1 MKNLI
6 TLLFF
11 AIMTLSLNA
20 SALTLSERNTVS
32 FDAAFNNKSVTQLQA
47 RILSK
52 HFSLPANEAINLVIF
67 SPGGSII
74 AGNNLI
80 QFINDLD
87 RRVNVVCKFCA
98 SMAFHTFQGL
108 NNAHRFLTT
117 DGILM
122 THKARGSFGGTFPGQ
137 ANAIL
142 NVWLEIIERMD
153 VNVVAKTNG
162 KHTLQSYR
170 QLYADDYW
178 CEGANCISQGFA
190 DHVVPVA
197 CDKTLSGT
205 NSEIIRFFGKRIKIY
220 TNKCPLIR
228 GIVDYEI
235 LGSRFMDYEDVVELS
250 QQFEESEVNAEAQLK
265 DGEYIKKIN
274 AWNQKTI

>member
-11 AIMTLSLNA
+11 SIVALSFDVK
-20 SALTLSERNTVS
+20 ALTLSERNTVS
-32 FDAAFNNKSVTQLQA
+32 FDAAFNMKSVTKLQSQ
-47 RILSK
+47 ILEK
-52 HFSLPANEAINLVIF
+52 HFALPKTEDINVVIF

-80 QFINDLD
+80 QFMNDID
-87 RRVNVVCKFCA
+87 RRFNVVCKFCA

-108 NNAHRFLTT
+108 SNSHRFLTS

-137 ANAIL
+137 ANSIL
-142 NVWLEIIERMD
+142 NVWLEIIKRMD
-153 VNVVAKTNG
+153 ENVVAKTGG
-162 KHTLQSYR
+162 KHTLDSYR
-170 QLYADDYW
+170 KLYADDYW
-178 CEGANCISQGFA
+178 CEGSNCINQGFA
-190 DHVVPVA
+190 DHVVAVS

-205 NSEIIRFFGKRIKIY
+205 QSQIIRFFGKRIKVY

-228 GIVDYEI
+228 GVVDYEI
-235 LGSRFMDYEDVVELS
+235 LGSRYMEFEEVIETSL
-250 QQFEESEVNAEAQLK
+250 QFEESLVENEAQLK
-265 DGEYIKKIN
+265 SSEYIKKIN
-274 AWNQKTI
+274 LWNQKTI